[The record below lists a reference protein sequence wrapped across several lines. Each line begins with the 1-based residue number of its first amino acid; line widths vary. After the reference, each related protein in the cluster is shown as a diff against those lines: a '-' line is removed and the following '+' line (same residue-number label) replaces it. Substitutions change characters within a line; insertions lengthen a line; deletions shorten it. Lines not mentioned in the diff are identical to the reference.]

1 MNTLGT
7 STRPSGAGSTVRAGR
22 VSRPSSAS
30 VSLPPDQRSRGCR
43 SLNKVRAPPLASA
56 QPHRPVQLGLRVELG
71 PRPAGPGQVDRRRA
85 RIGEDL
91 HRHDGLHQ
99 RRGREAGRG
108 EVGHVHVER
117 QLHVPMVAHQARSR
131 RRCSHALNCGGRPG
145 GAPIVT
151 GMTGMTG
158 INGSTAARGLGA
170 AYWRLWW
177 ANAVSTV
184 GDGAFAAALPLLA
197 VAITRDPELISV
209 VAAATYLPW
218 LLVSPP
224 AGVLVDRYDRVALMW
239 RSQLV
244 QCAVVAAVAILVAV
258 RAVDIAV
265 LAASGFLLGSAQVVF
280 TNAAQS
286 VLPQL
291 RRASGNQ
298 YVVQTVGQSFAGP
311 PLGSVMFAAVKAL
324 PFCLDAVSFAG
335 SALLLA
341 RLPTRHPAAAAGA
354 GAAPGGMLDRI
365 GSGLRWLRGHRLLRI
380 VALLLGVN
388 NFCAQM
394 GQATLVLFA
403 TQTLHLGAR
412 GYRLLLAASAA
423 GSVAGGGLNHVV
435 TRRLGEGWSLILAS
449 GINALLSV
457 CIGLAPGTVMAGA
470 LLAASGFAVTMRNVV
485 TVTMRQRIVPDEMLG
500 RVNSTYRMLGWGMIP
515 LGALAGGLV
524 AQAAG
529 QRAPWIL
536 AGSLRGLALIAVAPA
551 LIAGARSVSSGRAAA
566 AE

>member
-1 MNTLGT
+1 MT
-7 STRPSGAGSTVRAGR
+7 
-22 VSRPSSAS
+22 
-30 VSLPPDQRSRGCR
+30 
-43 SLNKVRAPPLASA
+43 K
-56 QPHRPVQLGLRVELG
+56 
-71 PRPAGPGQVDRRRA
+71 A
-85 RIGEDL
+85 RQE
-91 HRHDGLHQ
+91 
-99 RRGREAGRG
+99 
-108 EVGHVHVER
+108 
-117 QLHVPMVAHQARSR
+117 
-131 RRCSHALNCGGRPG
+131 
-145 GAPIVT
+145 
-151 GMTGMTG
+151 
-158 INGSTAARGLGA
+158 LGA

-197 VAITRDPELISV
+197 VTLTRDPELISL

-218 LLVSPP
+218 LLVSLP
-224 AGVLVDRYDRVALMW
+224 AGVLVDRHDRVTLMW

-244 QCAVVAAVAILVAV
+244 QCAVVAAIAILVAV

-291 RRASGNQ
+291 VPPAQLPRANGNQ

-341 RLPTRHPAAAAGA
+341 RLPTQRPGA
-354 GAAPGGMLDRI
+354 HADPGPVLARI
-365 GSGLRWLRGHRLLRI
+365 GAGLRWLRGHRLLRI
-380 VALLLGVN
+380 VALLLSVN
-388 NFCAQM
+388 NFCAQL

-412 GYRLLLAASAA
+412 GYGLLLTASAA
-423 GSVAGGGLNHVV
+423 GSVAGGVLNPVL
-435 TRRLGEGWSLILAS
+435 TRRLGEVRSLIVAS
-449 GINALLSV
+449 GINAV
-457 CIGLAPGTVMAGA
+457 IYVGIGLAPGAVIGVA
-470 LLAASGFAVTMRNVV
+470 LLAANGFAVTMWNVV
-485 TVTMRQRIVPDEMLG
+485 TVTLRQRIVPDEMLG

-529 QRAPWIL
+529 LRAPWVL
-536 AGSLRGLALIAVAPA
+536 AGSLRGLALIALLPA
-551 LIAGARSVSSGRAAA
+551 LLAGTRGPRSR
-566 AE
+566 